1 MSTDLHKLFLQLV
14 RMGIGCEADSELMV
28 SGQLSAE
35 DWQAL
40 EELANEHGL
49 LGVMLDG
56 VEKLPRELRPEKK
69 AIIQSIGQLI
79 QSEQQYAVQ
88 EHAAA
93 EMGLLLHQHGI
104 RTYVL
109 KGAVVAECYPR
120 PEHRR
125 SVDMDCFLVNDN
137 VNDNQGSIR
146 SRSEE
151 NHSENLST
159 SKDSDNSKLSTL
171 NSRLDIWERGN
182 RVLEEQ
188 DFEVR
193 RDFYKNSTVVLPG
206 LTVENHRY
214 LTPFRGNKR
223 LKNLERF
230 LQSMIVNDNLNE
242 NGGGEEVMVSV
253 NVKVEAS
260 NRRFQGTWLYRP
272 PVMVSALFLIEH
284 AYSHFLHEGLTWRM
298 VLDWQMFCRRHRD
311 EMDWQELEARVDE
324 FGFRRFYDVFN
335 AIGVETF
342 HDNANE
348 NDNQGSLRSKSEENL
363 IQNLSTYEL
372 STDSKLST
380 IDYKLKSKMLEDIWA
395 PLDVHETVTGL
406 RGKLALAGNTWRARW
421 KYWHFTDIS
430 WLQAL
435 WIQAKGVLFE
445 KNPKI

>member
-1 MSTDLHKLFLQLV
+1 MP
-14 RMGIGCEADSELMV
+14 MAGP
-28 SGQLSAE
+28 LSVE

-40 EELANEHGL
+40 EELANELGL

-69 AIIQSIGQLI
+69 AILQSIGQLI

-93 EMGLLLHQHGI
+93 EMALLLHQHGI

-125 SVDMDCFLVNDN
+125 SMDMDCFLANEN
-137 VNDNQGSIR
+137 VNDN
-146 SRSEE
+146 
-151 NHSENLST
+151 
-159 SKDSDNSKLSTL
+159 SDE
-171 NSRLDIWERGN
+171 DVWERGN

-188 DFEVR
+188 GFEVR

-214 LTPFRGNKR
+214 LTPFRGNRTLRR
-223 LKNLERF
+223 LEIW
-230 LQSMIVNDNLNE
+230 LQGQL
-242 NGGGEEVMVSV
+242 
-253 NVKVEAS
+253 KVDSLKFKDGSLDDSGKFE
-260 NRRFQGTWLYRP
+260 GTWLYRP
-272 PVMVSALFLIEH
+272 PVMVSVLFLIEH

-298 VLDWQMFCRRHRD
+298 VLDWQMFCRRHWD
-311 EMDWQELEARVDE
+311 EMDWKELEARVDE
-324 FGFRRFYDVFN
+324 FGFRRFYDSFCRLGRYLVGEFS
-335 AIGVETF
+335 ADGLTPA
-342 HDNANE
+342 DW
-348 NDNQGSLRSKSEENL
+348 RM
-363 IQNLSTYEL
+363 LS
-372 STDSKLST
+372 
-380 IDYKLKSKMLEDIWA
+380 DIWA

-421 KYWHFTDIS
+421 KYRLFTDLT

-435 WIQAKGVLFE
+435 WIQAKGVLFDN
-445 KNPKI
+445 NPRI

>member
-1 MSTDLHKLFLQLV
+1 M
-14 RMGIGCEADSELMV
+14 
-28 SGQLSAE
+28 
-35 DWQAL
+35 

-69 AIIQSIGQLI
+69 AILQSIGQLI

-109 KGAVVAECYPR
+109 KGAVVAECYPK

-125 SVDMDCFLVNDN
+125 SVDMDCFLVNE
-137 VNDNQGSIR
+137 NDN
-146 SRSEE
+146 
-151 NHSENLST
+151 
-159 SKDSDNSKLSTL
+159 L
-171 NSRLDIWERGN
+171 NADVWERGN
-182 RVLEEQ
+182 RVVEEQ
-188 DFEVR
+188 GFEVR

-214 LTPFRGNKR
+214 LTPFRGNRTLRKMEIWLQGQ
-223 LKNLERF
+223 LKDDSLKFKDGSLDDSGKFE
-230 LQSMIVNDNLNE
+230 
-242 NGGGEEVMVSV
+242 
-253 NVKVEAS
+253 
-260 NRRFQGTWLYRP
+260 GTWLYRP

-311 EMDWQELEARVDE
+311 EIDWKEFEARVDE
-324 FGFRRFYDVFN
+324 FGFRRFYDSYHRLGQYLIGEVQEFN
-335 AIGVETF
+335 G
-342 HDNANE
+342 
-348 NDNQGSLRSKSEENL
+348 
-363 IQNLSTYEL
+363 LSVQ
-372 STDSKLST
+372 DKRM
-380 IDYKLKSKMLEDIWA
+380 LKDIWA

-406 RGKLALAGNTWRARW
+406 RGKLALAGNTWRAHW
-421 KYWHFTDIS
+421 KYRLFTDMT

-435 WIQAKGVLFE
+435 WIQVKGFLFE
-445 KNPKI
+445 KEPRLD